1 MDDCCW
7 VLIVLCSFCSWLMRF
22 KLIMQ
27 KCCDW
32 PLLLSIYSRVSL
44 WELLTWGTTFFFC
57 SFLMRSKKSIAKMT
71 IGFREAGSGFC
82 GGFGLFFQRREQHR
96 LFDTLQLFVYH
107 TRYQGSMEPAKRL
120 MENSSLCAA
129 YFANPEFSFMCST
142 SHACFIISLARNQV
156 AKTCLHCID
165 KLCNIKTWKR
175 NSYLERQIQHLMWEF
190 P

>member
-7 VLIVLCSFCSWLMRF
+7 VLIVLCSNEIWVDYAEVLWLAITLVYIQPGIPLRAFNMRHYFFFLFFFDAFKEINSKDDYWISWGREWFLWRF
-22 KLIMQ
+22 WVVFSKERAAQ
-27 KCCDW
+27 TVW
-32 PLLLSIYSRVSL
+32 YSPALRVSY
-44 WELLTWGTTFFFC
+44 
-57 SFLMRSKKSIAKMT
+57 
-71 IGFREAGSGFC
+71 
-82 GGFGLFFQRREQHR
+82 
-96 LFDTLQLFVYH
+96 TLP
-107 TRYQGSMEPAKRL
+107 GSMEPAKRL

-129 YFANPEFSFMCST
+129 CFANPEFSFMCST

-165 KLCNIKTWKR
+165 KLCNMKTWKR

>member
-22 KLIMQ
+22 ELIMQ

-44 WELLTWGTTFFFC
+44 WELLTWGTTFFF
-57 SFLMRSKKSIAKMT
+57 
-71 IGFREAGSGFC
+71 
-82 GGFGLFFQRREQHR
+82 LFFFDAFKEINSKDDYWISWGREWFLWRFWVVFSKERAAQTVWYSPALR
-96 LFDTLQLFVYH
+96 VSYTLP
-107 TRYQGSMEPAKRL
+107 GSMEPAKRL

-129 YFANPEFSFMCST
+129 CFANPEFSFMCST

-165 KLCNIKTWKR
+165 KLCNMKTWKR